1 MRPTLG
7 CAELMDI
14 KGVGGMKAWFRI
26 DLWKRVMIG
35 LVLGTA
41 IGLVVRYTMSEAEA
55 SAIGNYFK
63 PFGDLF
69 LNLIRMLVVPLIFLT
84 LVSGVLAMGDPKKLG
99 SLGGRA
105 IGIYMG
111 TTAIAVTLGLIMGT
125 LLQPGAGFD
134 VSTVSADDIEATR
147 QRLESG
153 GALETVGVFEQI
165 MRTVLSIVPTNPV
178 EAMARG
184 DVLPIIFF
192 AIMFGIGILLA
203 GEAGKPV
210 ADVFNSA
217 SDAILKLTLLVMEVA
232 PFGVLALMAWVMAQY
247 GLSVVAALGMM
258 TLALYLACGL
268 HMLLTH
274 GFLLKFV
281 AKLPLIPFY
290 RGVTD
295 AQMVAFSTS
304 SSNATLPV
312 TMSVAQ
318 KNLGVKKP
326 VASSVLP
333 LGATINMDG
342 TALYQGLIALFAAQ
356 ALGIEVNFG
365 TYVTVAVMATLVS
378 IGTAGIPSVSLFLA
392 TTTLGVI
399 GATPDQMLLILAPL
413 FAFDRL
419 LDMMRTVTNITGDL
433 AVSTVVAKWED
444 QFDEKVY
451 RAEDNVTAEIDRTVT
466 HDT

>member
-1 MRPTLG
+1 
-7 CAELMDI
+7 
-14 KGVGGMKAWFRI
+14 MKAWFRM

-41 IGLVVRYTMSEAEA
+41 IGIAVRYGASEEQA
-55 SAIGNYFK
+55 SQIASYFK

-105 IGIYMG
+105 IGVYML
-111 TTAIAVTLGLIMGT
+111 TTLVAVTIGLIVGT
-125 LLQPGAGFD
+125 ILQPGVGFD
-134 VSTVSADDIEATR
+134 VGAVSQDQIEATR
-147 QRLESG
+147 ERLESG
-153 GALETVGVFEQI
+153 GAMETVGVFEQI
-165 MRTVLSIVPTNPV
+165 MRTVLAIVPTNIV
-178 EAMARG
+178 QSMVAG

-192 AIMFGIGILLA
+192 AIMFGIGILMA
-203 GEAGKPV
+203 GEAGKPI
-210 ADVFNSA
+210 ADAFNSGA
-217 SDAILKLTLLVMEVA
+217 EAILKLTLIVMEAA
-232 PFGVLALMAWVMAQY
+232 PFGVLALMAWVMAEY
-247 GLSVVAALGMM
+247 GLDVVVALGMM
-258 TLALYLACGL
+258 TLAVYLACAL

-274 GFLLKFV
+274 GFLIKV
-281 AKLPLIPFY
+281 IARLPLIPFY
-290 RGVTD
+290 RGITD

-318 KNLGVKKP
+318 KNLGIGKP

-356 ALGIEVNFG
+356 ALGIPVDFG
-365 TYVTVAVMATLVS
+365 MYITVAVMATLVS

-433 AVSTVVAKWED
+433 AVSTIVAKWEGE
-444 QFDEKVY
+444 FDEGVF
-451 RAEDNVTAEIDRTVT
+451 RAEDNTTAEIDRTVT
-466 HDT
+466 HEA

>member
-1 MRPTLG
+1 
-7 CAELMDI
+7 
-14 KGVGGMKAWFRI
+14 
-26 DLWKRVMIG
+26 
-35 LVLGTA
+35 
-41 IGLVVRYTMSEAEA
+41 
-55 SAIGNYFK
+55 
-63 PFGDLF
+63 
-69 LNLIRMLVVPLIFLT
+69 
-84 LVSGVLAMGDPKKLG
+84 
-99 SLGGRA
+99 
-105 IGIYMG
+105 
-111 TTAIAVTLGLIMGT
+111 
-125 LLQPGAGFD
+125 
-134 VSTVSADDIEATR
+134 
-147 QRLESG
+147 
-153 GALETVGVFEQI
+153 
-165 MRTVLSIVPTNPV
+165 MRTILAIVPTNIV
-178 EAMARG
+178 ESMVNG

-203 GEAGKPV
+203 GEAARPI
-210 ADVFNSA
+210 ADMFNA
-217 SDAILKLTLLVMEVA
+217 GAEAILKLTLIVMEVA
-232 PFGVLALMAWVMAQY
+232 PFGVLALMAWVMAEY
-247 GLSVVAALGMM
+247 GLEVVIALGMM

-274 GFLLKFV
+274 GGLLKLV
-281 AKLPLIPFY
+281 GKLPLIPFY
-290 RGVTD
+290 RGATD

-356 ALGIEVNFG
+356 ALGIPVDLGMYF
-365 TYVTVAVMATLVS
+365 TVAVMATLVS

-433 AVSTVVAKWED
+433 AVSTLVAKWEGE
-444 QFDEKVY
+444 FDEAVY
-451 RAEDNVTAEIDRTVT
+451 RAEDNATAEIDQTMLN
-466 HDT
+466 

>member
-1 MRPTLG
+1 
-7 CAELMDI
+7 
-14 KGVGGMKAWFRI
+14 MKAWFRM

-41 IGLVVRYTMSEAEA
+41 IGIAVRYGASEEQA
-55 SAIGNYFK
+55 SQIASYFK

-105 IGIYMG
+105 IGVYML
-111 TTAIAVTLGLIMGT
+111 TTLVAVTIGLIVGT
-125 LLQPGAGFD
+125 ILQPGAGFD
-134 VSTVSADDIEATR
+134 VGAVSQDQIEATR
-147 QRLESG
+147 ERLESG
-153 GALETVGVFEQI
+153 GAMETVGVFEQI
-165 MRTVLSIVPTNPV
+165 MRTVLAIVPTNIV
-178 EAMARG
+178 QSMVAG

-192 AIMFGIGILLA
+192 AIMFGIGILMA
-203 GEAGKPV
+203 GEAGKPI
-210 ADVFNSA
+210 ADAFNSGA
-217 SDAILKLTLLVMEVA
+217 EAILKLTLIVMEAA
-232 PFGVLALMAWVMAQY
+232 PFGVLALMAWVMAEY
-247 GLSVVAALGMM
+247 GLDVVVALGMM
-258 TLALYLACGL
+258 TLAVYLACAL

-274 GFLLKFV
+274 GFLIKV
-281 AKLPLIPFY
+281 IARLPLIPFY
-290 RGVTD
+290 RGITD

-318 KNLGVKKP
+318 KNLGIGKP

-356 ALGIEVNFG
+356 ALGIPVDFG
-365 TYVTVAVMATLVS
+365 MYITVAVMATLVS

-433 AVSTVVAKWED
+433 AVSTIVAKWEGE
-444 QFDEKVY
+444 FDEGVFC
-451 RAEDNVTAEIDRTVT
+451 AEDNTTAEIDRTVT
-466 HDT
+466 HEA

>member
-1 MRPTLG
+1 
-7 CAELMDI
+7 
-14 KGVGGMKAWFRI
+14 MKAWFAM

-35 LVLGTA
+35 LVLGSL
-41 IGLVVRYTMSEAEA
+41 IGLAVRFGMSEE
-55 SAIGNYFK
+55 SATEVGNYFK

-84 LVSGVLAMGDPKKLG
+84 LVSGVLSMGDPKKLG

-105 IGIYMG
+105 IGVYVG
-111 TTAIAVTLGLIMGT
+111 TTAVAVTIGLIIGT

-134 VSTVSADDIEATR
+134 VSSVSQAELDATR
-147 QRLESG
+147 ARLESG

-192 AIMFGIGILLA
+192 AIMFGIGILMA
-203 GEAGKPV
+203 GDAGKPV

-217 SDAILKLTLLVMEVA
+217 SEAILKLTLIVMEAA
-232 PFGVLALMAWVMAQY
+232 PFGVLALMAWVMAVY
-247 GLSVVAALGMM
+247 GLSVVTALGMM

-268 HMLLTH
+268 HILLTH
-274 GFLLKFV
+274 GFLIKFV
-281 AKLPLIPFY
+281 ARLPLLPFF

-318 KNLGVKKP
+318 ENLGVKKP

-356 ALGIEVNFG
+356 ALGLDVTFG

-399 GATPDQMLLILAPL
+399 GATQDQMLLILAPL

-433 AVSTVVAKWED
+433 AVATVVAKWENE
-444 QFDEKVY
+444 FDREVFL
-451 RAEDNVTAEIDRTVT
+451 AEDRY
-466 HDT
+466 